1 VVPAGDISL
10 QAPAS
15 SPFHLPRQ
23 TRGLLLSHGRLL
35 CISASAPVLI
45 ERWSYLPPEH
55 VVLRMDTRRLGE
67 ILVKVLYEGGP
78 PFHADFHTRVT
89 GGRM

>member
-1 VVPAGDISL
+1 MRKVSGALSPAHSMNLYTLASLTVP
-10 QAPAS
+10 
-15 SPFHLPRQ
+15 
-23 TRGLLLSHGRLL
+23 
-35 CISASAPVLI
+35 PVLI